1 MAKGYLIDTNI
12 FTLYT
17 QGELSEKG
25 NELLDGILN
34 NFSCQISV
42 ITRIELLSWNT
53 DEETTNLIHEFI
65 RLSKEFGLTE
75 EVIIKTAEMRRS
87 KKIKLPDA
95 VIATTAMINDL
106 ILVSDNDTDFGKIEH
121 LRYVNPRKLRE

>member
-12 FTLYT
+12 FTLYS

-25 NELLDGILN
+25 NLLIDSILN
-34 NFSCQISV
+34 SFGCQISV

-53 DEETTNLIHEFI
+53 DEETTNLVNEFI
-65 RLSKEFGLTE
+65 RLSKEFGLTDE
-75 EVIIKTAEMRRS
+75 IIIKTGEMRRS

-95 VIATTAMINDL
+95 VIATTAMVNDF
-106 ILVSDNDTDFGKIEH
+106 ILVSDNDKDFGKIEH
-121 LRYVNPRKLRE
+121 LRYVNPRKL

>member
-12 FTLYT
+12 FTLYL

-25 NELLDGILN
+25 NLLIDSILN
-34 NFSCQISV
+34 SFDCQISV

-53 DEETTNLIHEFI
+53 DQETTNLVNEFI
-65 RLSKEFGLTE
+65 RLSKEFSLTE
-75 EVIIKTAEMRRS
+75 EIIIKTGEMRRS

-95 VIATTAMINDL
+95 VIATTAMVNDF
-106 ILVSDNDTDFGKIEH
+106 ILVSDNDKDFGKIEH
-121 LRYVNPRKLRE
+121 LRYVNPRKL

>member
-25 NELLDGILN
+25 NTLLDGILDS
-34 NFSCQISV
+34 FSSQISV

-53 DEETTNLIHEFI
+53 DEETTNLIYEFI
-65 RLSKEFGLTE
+65 RLSKEFSLTE
-75 EVIIKTAEMRRS
+75 EVIIKTAEMRRN

-106 ILVSDNDTDFGKIEH
+106 ILISDNDKDFGKIEH
-121 LRYVNPRKLRE
+121 LRYVNPRKL

>member
-25 NELLDGILN
+25 NTLLDGILDS
-34 NFSCQISV
+34 FSCQISV

-53 DEETTNLIHEFI
+53 DEETTNLINEFI

-106 ILVSDNDTDFGKIEH
+106 ILVSDNDKDFGKIEH
-121 LRYVNPRKLRE
+121 LRYVNPRKL

>member
-25 NELLDGILN
+25 NVLMDSIFNDSG
-34 NFSCQISV
+34 CQISV
-42 ITRIELLSWNT
+42 ITRMELLSWNT
-53 DEETTNLIHEFI
+53 DEETTHLINEFTQ
-65 RLSKEFGLTE
+65 LSKEFGLTE
-75 EVIIKTAEMRRS
+75 EIIIKTGEMRRS

-95 VIATTAMINDL
+95 VIATTAMVNDL
-106 ILVSDNDTDFGKIEH
+106 ILVSDNDRDFGKIEN
-121 LRYVNPRKLRE
+121 LRYVNPRKL

>member
-25 NELLDGILN
+25 NTLLDGILDS
-34 NFSCQISV
+34 FSCQISV
-42 ITRIELLSWNT
+42 ITRMELLSWNT
-53 DEETTNLIHEFI
+53 DEETTNLIYEFI
-65 RLSKEFGLTE
+65 RLSKEFSLTE
-75 EVIIKTAEMRRS
+75 EVIIKTAEMRRN

-106 ILVSDNDTDFGKIEH
+106 ILISDNDKDFGKIEH
-121 LRYVNPRKLRE
+121 LRYVNPRKL

>member
-12 FTLYT
+12 FTLYL

-25 NELLDGILN
+25 NLLIDSILN
-34 NFSCQISV
+34 SFGCQISV

-53 DEETTNLIHEFI
+53 DHETTNLVNEFI

-75 EVIIKTAEMRRS
+75 EIIIKTGEMRRS

-95 VIATTAMINDL
+95 VIATTTMVNDF
-106 ILVSDNDTDFGKIEH
+106 ILVSDNDKDFGKIEH
-121 LRYVNPRKLRE
+121 LHYVNPRKL

>member
-12 FTLYT
+12 FTLYS

-25 NELLDGILN
+25 NLLIDSILN
-34 NFSCQISV
+34 SFGCQISV

-53 DEETTNLIHEFI
+53 DQETTNLVNEFI

-75 EVIIKTAEMRRS
+75 EIIIKTGEMRRS

-95 VIATTAMINDL
+95 VIATTAMVNDF
-106 ILVSDNDTDFGKIEH
+106 ILVSDNDKDFGKIEH
-121 LRYVNPRKLRE
+121 LRYVNPRKL

>member
-25 NELLDGILN
+25 NTLLDGILDS
-34 NFSCQISV
+34 FSCQISV

-53 DEETTNLIHEFI
+53 DEETTNLIYEFI
-65 RLSKEFGLTE
+65 RLSKEFSLTE
-75 EVIIKTAEMRRS
+75 EVIIKTAEMRRN

-106 ILVSDNDTDFGKIEH
+106 ILISDNDKDFGKIEH
-121 LRYVNPRKLRE
+121 LRYVNPRKL

>member
-1 MAKGYLIDTNI
+1 MAKGHLIDTNI

-17 QGELSEKG
+17 QGELSDKG
-25 NELLDGILN
+25 NDLIDSILN

-53 DEETTNLIHEFI
+53 NEETTKLIHEFI
-65 RLSKEFGLTE
+65 RISKEFGLTE
-75 EVIIKTAEMRRS
+75 EIIIKTGEMRRN

-106 ILVSDNDTDFGKIEH
+106 ILVSDNDKDFGKIEH
-121 LRYVNPRKLRE
+121 LRYINPRKLN